1 MNTLFIG
8 NETYLSLKNAKL
20 YIKELLKEG
29 NVEYVM
35 IDGEKTESFKI
46 IDTLSSQSLFNLPK
60 VIFLKR
66 PYKNKDRENLIP
78 FLLGY
83 LEESSSTS
91 NSIVIWEDQKVS
103 SITKYVKYF
112 KKNNS
117 LQEYNKLS
125 KPSFNKYAKELVLQ
139 YGITISSDLITL
151 LSQYSNFDTQRL
163 ENNILKLK
171 LLGKELINKEDIQLL
186 IQDTLQQDI
195 WKLLDEMNSKEGKPL
210 KILEDILTQK
220 VDPKYILPMII
231 RNIRLITQTK
241 YLISNNYNYSQIAS
255 VLKIPPFTLPPIVQT
270 SKRYDWEK
278 IKSKYEKLSN
288 LDYEIKVGRIDSKL
302 GLTLFCTTI

>member
-29 NVEYVM
+29 NLEYVM
-35 IDGEKTESFKI
+35 IDGEKTESSKI

-78 FLLGY
+78 FLLEY
-83 LEESSSTS
+83 LEENSSNTL
-91 NSIVIWEDQKVS
+91 VIWEDQKVS
-103 SITKYVKYF
+103 SVTKYVKYF

-117 LQEYNKLS
+117 LQEYNKLT
-125 KPSFNKYAKELVLQ
+125 KPSFNKYTKELVLQ
-139 YGITISSDLITL
+139 YGINIPSPLITL

-171 LLGKELINKEDIQLL
+171 LLGKELISKDDIQFL
-186 IQDTLQQDI
+186 IQDTLEQDI
-195 WKLLDEMNSKEGKPL
+195 WKLLDEMNSKDGKPL
-210 KILEDILTQK
+210 IILEDILTQK

-231 RNIRLITQTK
+231 RNIRLITQAK

-270 SKRYDWEK
+270 SNRYDWEK

>member
-1 MNTLFIG
+1 MHTLFIG
-8 NETYLSLKNAKL
+8 NETYLSLKNAKI

-29 NVEYVM
+29 TLEYVT
-35 IDGEKTESFKI
+35 IDGEKTDSSRI

-78 FLLGY
+78 FLLEY
-83 LEESSSTS
+83 LKNNSSDSV
-91 NSIVIWEDQKVS
+91 VIWEDQKIS

-112 KKNNS
+112 KINNT
-117 LQEYNKLS
+117 LREYNKLT
-125 KPSFNKYAKELVLQ
+125 KPSFNKYAKELALD
-139 YGITISSDLITL
+139 YGMNISPSLITL
-151 LSQYSNFDTQRL
+151 LSQYSNFDTERL

-171 LLGKELINKEDIQLL
+171 LLGKESISKEDIQFL
-186 IQDTLQQDI
+186 IQDTLEQDI
-195 WKLLDEMNSKEGKPL
+195 WKLLDEMNSKDGKPL
-210 KILEDILTQK
+210 IVLEKILTQK

-231 RNIRLITQTK
+231 RNIRLITEAK
-241 YLISNNYNYSQIAS
+241 YLTSNNYNYSQIAS
-255 VLKIPPFTLPPIVQT
+255 VLRIPPFTVSPIVQT

-288 LDYEIKVGRIDSKL
+288 LDYEIKIGRIDPKL
-302 GLTLFCTTI
+302 GLTLFCTTM